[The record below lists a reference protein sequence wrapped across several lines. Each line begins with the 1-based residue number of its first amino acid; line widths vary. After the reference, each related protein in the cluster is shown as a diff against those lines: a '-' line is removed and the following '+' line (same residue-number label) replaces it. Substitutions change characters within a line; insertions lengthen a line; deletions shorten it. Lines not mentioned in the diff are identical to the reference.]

1 MEGWMEEGRKVGG
14 HYHLPQRVP
23 DRPGVGISGCGG
35 HCLLILSWQRHLFPV
50 PMHSRNKCHIV
61 LKDRMVVKA
70 RSGDKTM
77 FHWPSQ
83 RTEGQ
88 LESAKWYFWLLPIHT
103 SVSFCLLCFCLRC
116 FCLLCFW
123 LLLSVSVS
131 FPLSLFPFCFSYT
144 FEVSLPLSDTHLRL
158 SLDSLH
164 YLFCTAVLL
173 QLWQNI
179 VY

>member
-1 MEGWMEEGRKVGG
+1 MWRALSSHSLLTKASFSSAHAFQEQVSHCPEGSNGGEGKVRRQNNVS
-14 HYHLPQRVP
+14 LAQ
-23 DRPGVGISGCGG
+23 S
-35 HCLLILSWQRHLFPV
+35 
-50 PMHSRNKCHIV
+50 
-61 LKDRMVVKA
+61 KDR
-70 RSGDKTM
+70 
-77 FHWPSQ
+77 
-83 RTEGQ
+83 RTVRV
-88 LESAKWYFWLLPIHT
+88 SKVILLTSSHPHI
-103 SVSFCLLCFCLRC
+103 SVSFCLICFCLRC